1 MKMLVILNISDSD
14 KHFAPAIE
22 EYSKRLGKSLH
33 IENIKPCKGDT
44 PPLIIKKETE
54 LLIEILLKKYASY
67 EKFLL
72 SKEGKSLDTLEL
84 SASINHKDCIFI
96 VWGPYGIER
105 DMMVQSIPGLKEIAF
120 GKITLP
126 HGLAKLTLLEQLY
139 RCYTITIWKTY
150 HY

>member
-1 MKMLVILNISDSD
+1 MLVILNISDSD

-96 VWGPYGIER
+96 V
-105 DMMVQSIPGLKEIAF
+105 
-120 GKITLP
+120 
-126 HGLAKLTLLEQLY
+126 
-139 RCYTITIWKTY
+139 
-150 HY
+150 